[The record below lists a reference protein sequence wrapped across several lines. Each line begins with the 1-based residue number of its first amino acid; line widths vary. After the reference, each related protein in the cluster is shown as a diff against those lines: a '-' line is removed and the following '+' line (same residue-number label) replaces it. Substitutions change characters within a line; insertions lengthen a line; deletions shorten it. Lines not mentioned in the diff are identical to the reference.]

1 MHIYI
6 YMKKSIRIEMGM
18 QFHGEEWHFDLS
30 SKLCADFVIGMEKI
44 CVSVFIVFY
53 CVVIETNYNFCS
65 MT

>member
-1 MHIYI
+1 
-6 YMKKSIRIEMGM
+6 MGM